1 MTTLTQSQVNRKLAE
16 LDLLAQEAWLDYRDG
31 LRELDGREY
40 EDAEDQSWL
49 RLQERLQ
56 ELDRERQLLV
66 AS

>member
-16 LDLLAQEAWLDYRDG
+16 LELLAQEAWLDYRDG

-56 ELDRERQLLV
+56 ELDKERQLLV